1 MLNERDREEEAAA
14 ELADR
19 AKEATGVVLS
29 PGWRVRWVKEDG
41 GKIYKRFFDPK
52 GKRYSNLGA
61 AIRQVQRD
69 NGIDVP
75 EPRDDR
81 ARREDD
87 GARNLAAAMDL
98 AADETDGDDE
108 FAANNPRGSRRIA
121 ANQAK
126 ASADKEQTRA
136 ACERQ
141 TRPSRQQE
149 KEKAE
154 KRALLERANAEK
166 AAEKARRAMAN
177 AEKALRRA
185 EKAGAV
191 AVARTERD
199 LARAEKEKTLKEKG
213 RVPSLLALPS
223 AAAAGSFH
231 GAEKGLAAVTPA
243 SAADDNNKK
252 RRKATPPTVLP
263 YLPSTQARNMSA
275 VERESIVQVS
285 SRVTDELGLELNKGW
300 RVQITQRK
308 SGVTVG
314 ATDKYF
320 IPPPQP
326 ADAPEGFRTKS
337 KYRSEGEVVE
347 YVRRLNGLGSSKKR
361 KRDKEQTRAACE
373 RQTRPSRQQEKE
385 KAEKRALL
393 ERANAEKAAE
403 KARRAMA
410 NAEKALRRA
419 EKAGAVAVART
430 ERDLARAEKEKTL
443 KEKGRVPSLLALP
456 SAAAAGSFHGAEKG
470 LAAVTPA
477 SAADDNN
484 KKRRKAT
491 PPTVLPYL
499 PSTQAR
505 NMSAVERESIVQVS
519 SRVTDELGLEL
530 NKGWRVQIT
539 QRKSGVTVGATDK
552 YFIPPPQ
559 PADAPEGFRTKSKYR
574 SEGEVVEYVRRLNGL
589 GSSKKR
595 KRDKTNG
602 VTTQEGNGGGKKSK
616 SSRSGARKPKET
628 AKAKMD
634 SRKTG
639 KTVSSELAVGKRNAG
654 TKAGAKRLKQ
664 SGNTHT
670 ESVAKESAGL
680 LGDNDE
686 DVWGVVESE
695 DESQDEDES
704 EDDDASESDESESES
719 ESDEVSDS
727 EEEDPQMD
735 GDDDDDADDVRVE
748 GMLTVV
754 DADAKRVA
762 FEQRVLTPA
771 KVRELEL
778 HIEHQLANPAMGFD
792 VDVLQ
797 LEYQRV
803 TGFEALSDDAM
814 ELREMLQNV
823 VQREKEKALA
833 ASAGGGGSMFS
844 PDTVAAVSAAEKDS
858 NRRQK
863 ADAAAFQKVSAAALP
878 KDSAAFQSAQQNNSS
893 QDDIAFPDDSE
904 DDEGFVKGKDTEFD
918 EPDEGDHLVAV
929 ANVAVATTIEAMRAV
944 SGEAGVGVDG
954 SKKTGSKNARDAGE
968 NRGARVVRTLGNVGV
983 KRAREEAAEVDEGDG
998 SDDEETDDLSK
1009 NVTKKD
1015 EADTTT
1021 DHGEED
1027 EASPHS
1033 TQEDAEPVTKDA
1045 ALRGAHR
1052 VASSRWNPKDSQMTA
1067 LAKSVLHTSTAPSA
1081 VMCRETE
1088 RKQVLDLLKKSLKT
1102 KRSGSVYV
1110 CGLPGTGKS
1119 LTVSEAEQV
1128 ARAWGDGSS
1137 LGGGAKYFVKHRHER
1152 VKVASVNC
1160 MALGDPRA
1168 VFAKVI
1174 EELGGVPPNVSGTNS
1189 ELENVDL
1196 GADLGALPE
1205 VTALRQLVCRNPGQQ
1220 GGVTTP
1226 TVILLDEMDQL
1237 VSKAQ
1242 GILYELFGLP
1252 TLAGSACLVVG
1263 VANGINLVE
1272 SSLPRLA
1279 SRGCEPTVV
1288 RFNAYDKTQIKSLL
1302 RQRLGEL
1309 PFTVFED
1316 AGLEVRAFPTHH
1328 TPPP

>member
-75 EPRDDR
+75 EPSDDR

-199 LARAEKEKTLKEKG
+199 LE
-213 RVPSLLALPS
+213 
-223 AAAAGSFH
+223 
-231 GAEKGLAAVTPA
+231 
-243 SAADDNNKK
+243 
-252 RRKATPPTVLP
+252 
-263 YLPSTQARNMSA
+263 
-275 VERESIVQVS
+275 
-285 SRVTDELGLELNKGW
+285 
-300 RVQITQRK
+300 
-308 SGVTVG
+308 
-314 ATDKYF
+314 
-320 IPPPQP
+320 
-326 ADAPEGFRTKS
+326 
-337 KYRSEGEVVE
+337 
-347 YVRRLNGLGSSKKR
+347 
-361 KRDKEQTRAACE
+361 
-373 RQTRPSRQQEKE
+373 
-385 KAEKRALL
+385 
-393 ERANAEKAAE
+393 
-403 KARRAMA
+403 
-410 NAEKALRRA
+410 
-419 EKAGAVAVART
+419 
-430 ERDLARAEKEKTL
+430 RAEKEKTL

-904 DDEGFVKGKDTEFD
+904 DDEAFVKGKDTEFD

-1009 NVTKKD
+1009 KVTKKD